1 MDDIEKLLRELTED
15 DGEESPAEEEKQEN
29 NGGGLLDGLDIDML
43 MKLMSL
49 LEQLNQPTD
58 SEKFLLALKPLVR
71 EENRA
76 KIDAAM
82 KLMKIFSLLP
92 VLRES
97 GMLGKLL

>member
-1 MDDIEKLLRELTED
+1 MDDIEKLLRELTKD
-15 DGEESPAEEEKQEN
+15 DEESPAEEQKQE

>member
-15 DGEESPAEEEKQEN
+15 DEQSPAEEEKQEN
-29 NGGGLLDGLDIDML
+29 TGGGLLDGLDIDML

-82 KLMKIFSLLP
+82 KLMKIFALLP